1 MSTENK
7 RKRKQNK
14 FTIGKAIK
22 ILLVMIIIAGIMA
35 GGAVGAAVVS
45 ILDEAPEIDPTTIV
59 TSLAETS
66 SIYDLNGNL
75 IEKIQAEELRT
86 VVSIKEMPQHL
97 VDAFIAIEDHRFE
110 EHPGV
115 DIEGIMGALVDNLRS
130 GGLRGASTITQQL
143 VKNVYL
149 SNEVKLTRKITEAYL
164 ALKVETI
171 LSKDQILEAYLNR
184 NYFGQNAYGVQEASR
199 TYFSKNVQDLT
210 IAESALLAGVVKS
223 TTQFQPYYRVK
234 PGDFDPEIHY
244 EVGQLDV
251 LGETFIAVF
260 NEDSINRQRLVLD
273 KMLEQEK
280 ITESQYQEAIAQDI
294 KSSLNPE
301 EKKPQDITSYFAD
314 YVKTQVVEALVD
326 KKGYTREQAEI
337 ELFTG
342 GLTIYATIDMEMQ
355 KQLENIYTNFVE
367 ILVGNTDGIRGPV
380 LVDWRINSAGN
391 VIDDKNE
398 IVYFSKDSLMTED
411 NSLILQ
417 ENEYQLENGN
427 LIINTNKINFYPTH
441 FDIVDYYTI
450 DDKKNLVSHSVGSI
464 VIPEGQFSVA
474 EGVLT
479 IDKSYLDNNPE
490 FYQSQDGRITI
501 SNRYF
506 YVHEEGVVQ
515 PQSATVVL
523 DYKTGHIKAL
533 VGGRDIDGSRIL
545 NRATASA
552 RQPGSAIK
560 PVSTYWPALAS
571 GMTAAT
577 AIDDIPFYD
586 GNGTLWPK
594 NWYNGY
600 RGIHTL
606 RRSVEQSVNVNAV
619 KTVQNI
625 GVATSISYLEKMGI
639 INKDH
644 PERDNFVTSMENRA
658 TNDENLSALGL
669 GGMTNGLSPLE
680 LTAAYGA
687 IANDGVFIEPVSFS
701 KILDKNGNVLLDNT
715 PEETIVTSP
724 QVAYIMGD
732 ILRTT
737 VSSGIAGRA
746 RMSNMAVSGKT
757 GTTQNQADIWF
768 VGYTPY
774 YVSGTWIGNDS
785 PRVTLSRNSSTAA
798 QLWQYINNT
807 IHEGLESKTSFDRP
821 DGIVSASICTQS
833 GLLATNLCSND
844 PRGVVRTE
852 IFASG
857 TVPKAYCDMH
867 VEVKIDVTNGK
878 IANEYCPDEN
888 VATRVFIERS
898 PLYNPDDHN
907 GIVPSD
913 YNYQVPT
920 EVCDDHNENTVIEN
934 PVLDWLNEWFEN
946 NEGETP
952 PEEMPPST
960 ELDDDPDNNGNGNGN
975 GNSDQDDTENE

>member
-1 MSTENK
+1 MSTENRK
-7 RKRKQNK
+7 KRKQNR
-14 FTIGKAIK
+14 FTFGKAIK
-22 ILLVMIIIAGIMA
+22 ILLVMIIIAGVMA
-35 GGAVGAAVVS
+35 GGAVGAAVIS
-45 ILDEAPEIDPTTIV
+45 IVDEAPEIDPTTIV

-75 IEKIQAEELRT
+75 IEKILAEELRT
-86 VVSIKEMPQHL
+86 VVSVKEMPQHL
-97 VDAFIAIEDHRFE
+97 IDAFIAIEDQRFE

-115 DIEGIMGALVDNLRS
+115 DIEGIAGALVDNFRS

-143 VKNVYL
+143 VKNVFL
-149 SNEVKLTRKITEAYL
+149 NNDVNLTRKITEAYL

-210 IAESALLAGVVKS
+210 IAESALLAGIVKS

-234 PGDFDPEIHY
+234 PNDFDPEKHY
-244 EVGQLDV
+244 EVGKLEV
-251 LGETFIAVF
+251 LGEVYIAVF
-260 NEDSINRQRLVLD
+260 NEESVNRQRVVLD
-273 KMLEQEK
+273 EMLAQGK
-280 ITESQYQEAIAQDI
+280 ITTNEYQVALAQDI
-294 KSSLNPE
+294 KSILNPE
-301 EKKPQDITSYFAD
+301 EKKPQDITSYFSD
-314 YVKTQVVEALVD
+314 LVKSQVVDTLVD
-326 KKGYTREQAEI
+326 KLGYTRDQAES

-367 ILVGNTDGIRGPV
+367 ILVGNIEGIRGPV
-380 LVDWRINSAGN
+380 LVDWRINGAGN
-391 VIDDKNE
+391 VVDDKNK
-398 IVYFSKDSLMTED
+398 IVYYQKDILMTED

-417 ENEYQLENGN
+417 ENEYQLDNGN
-427 LIINTNKINFYPTH
+427 LIIDTDKINVYPTH
-441 FDIVDYYTI
+441 FDIVDFYTI
-450 DDKKNLVSHSVGSI
+450 DSKKNLVSHSVGSI
-464 VIPEGQFSVA
+464 VIPEGQFSVS
-474 EGVLT
+474 EGVIT
-479 IDKSYLDNNPE
+479 INKSYLDDNPE
-490 FYQSQDGRITI
+490 FYQNQEGRLLID
-501 SNRYF
+501 NQYF
-506 YVHEEGVVQ
+506 FIHDEGVVQ
-515 PQSATVVL
+515 PQSATVIL
-523 DYKTGHIKAL
+523 DYRTGQIKAI

-545 NRATASA
+545 NRATDSA

-560 PVSTYWPALAS
+560 PVAVYWPALDS

-577 AIDDIPFYD
+577 SIDDIPFYD
-586 GNGTLWPK
+586 SNGNLWPK

-600 RGIHTL
+600 RGLHTL
-606 RRSVEQSVNVNAV
+606 RRSVEQSVNVNSV

-625 GVATSISYLEKMGI
+625 GVSTSVAYLEKMGI
-639 INKDH
+639 INKEH
-644 PERDNFVTSMENRA
+644 PEKDNFVTSIENRA

-669 GGMTNGLSPLE
+669 GGMTKGLSPLE

-687 IANDGVFIEPVSFS
+687 IANDGVYVEPVAFT
-701 KILDKNGNVLLDNT
+701 KILDKNGNVLLDNI

-746 RMSNMAVSGKT
+746 RMSNMAVAGKT

-774 YVSGTWIGNDS
+774 YVTGTWIGNDS
-785 PRVTLSRNSSTAA
+785 PRITLSRNSSTAA

-807 IHEGLESKTSFDRP
+807 IHEGLESKTSFQRP

-867 VEVKIDVTNGK
+867 VAVKIDVTNGK
-878 IANEYCPDEN
+878 IANEYCPDED
-888 VATRVFIERS
+888 VATRVFIKRK
-898 PLYNPDDHN
+898 PLYNPSDHN

-920 EVCDDHNENTVIEN
+920 QVCTDHNESTIIEN
-934 PVLDWLNEWFEN
+934 PVLDWLNEWFDNNNGEN
-946 NEGETP
+946 P
-952 PEEMPPST
+952 PE
-960 ELDDDPDNNGNGNGN
+960 DNPDNGNGNGN
-975 GNSDQDDTENE
+975 GNQDQPIDEDIPNEDEDGND

>member
-7 RKRKQNK
+7 RKIKQNK

-45 ILDEAPEIDPTTIV
+45 ILDDAPEIDPTTIV

-86 VVSIKEMPQHL
+86 VVSIAEMPQHL
-97 VDAFIAIEDHRFE
+97 IDAFIAIEDHRFE

-210 IAESALLAGVVKS
+210 IAESALLAGIVKS

-280 ITESQYQEAIAQDI
+280 ITEIQYQEAISQDI

-380 LVDWRINSAGN
+380 LVDWRVNSAGN

-398 IVYFSKDSLMTED
+398 IVYFSKESLMTED

-417 ENEYQLENGN
+417 EDEYQLENGN

-490 FYQSQDGRITI
+490 FYQSQDGGITI

-506 YVHEEGVVQ
+506 YVHDEGVVQ

-523 DYKTGHIKAL
+523 DYRTGHIKAL

-545 NRATASA
+545 NRATDSA

-560 PVSTYWPALAS
+560 PVSVYWPALAS

-586 GNGTLWPK
+586 GNGNLWPK

-606 RRSVEQSVNVNAV
+606 RRSVEQSVNVNSV

-625 GVATSISYLEKMGI
+625 GVATSVSYLEKMKI
-639 INKDH
+639 VNKDH
-644 PERDNFVTSMENRA
+644 PERDNFVTSIENRA

-687 IANDGVFIEPVSFS
+687 IANDGVFIDPVSFS
-701 KILDKNGNVLLDNT
+701 KIVDKNGNVLLDNT

-724 QVAYIMGD
+724 QIAYIMGD

-746 RMSNMAVSGKT
+746 RMSDMAVAGKT

-798 QLWQYINNT
+798 QMWQYINNT
-807 IHEGLESKTSFDRP
+807 IHEGLDSKTSFDRP

-833 GLLATNLCSND
+833 GLLATDLCSND

-857 TVPKAYCDMH
+857 TVPKAYCDVH
-867 VEVKIDVTNGK
+867 VQVQIDVTNGK
-878 IANEYCPDEN
+878 LANEFCPDEN
-888 VATRVFIERS
+888 VATRVFIERTPSYS
-898 PLYNPDDHN
+898 PSDNN

-913 YNYQVPT
+913 YSYQVPT
-920 EVCDDHNENTVIEN
+920 EVCTDHNENTVIEN
-934 PVLDWLNEWFEN
+934 PVLDWLNEWFDN
-946 NEGETP
+946 NEGEAP
-952 PEEMPPST
+952 PDEIPPTT
-960 ELDDDPDNNGNGNGN
+960 EPDNNPGNNGNGNGN
-975 GNSDQDDTENE
+975 DNSNPDIINND